1 MVHLR
6 SEFDDGVLDLSFT
19 DTPLLSY
26 NRNQGLIQSSLIFK
40 FNLLLPRFFFYF
52 ASVTLDLLYCP
63 HKPLPN
69 SIHTHTHTYTHNPIV
84 FDKCKQR
91 QEQRT

>member
-6 SEFDDGVLDLSFT
+6 SEFDDGVFDLSFT

-40 FNLLLPRFFFYF
+40 FNLLLPQFF
-52 ASVTLDLLYCP
+52 
-63 HKPLPN
+63 
-69 SIHTHTHTYTHNPIV
+69 SILHL
-84 FDKCKQR
+84 
-91 QEQRT
+91 

>member
-6 SEFDDGVLDLSFT
+6 SEFDDGVFDLSFT

-40 FNLLLPRFFFYF
+40 FNLLLPRFF
-52 ASVTLDLLYCP
+52 
-63 HKPLPN
+63 
-69 SIHTHTHTYTHNPIV
+69 SILHL
-84 FDKCKQR
+84 
-91 QEQRT
+91 